1 MCIRDRAKNGSKV
14 VKTAKK
20 TIKVGTTMTDAKQTA
35 VKKIV
40 AEYSLSLIHIYI
52 KKSERK
58 LEEKIDELMQTAIDT
73 TETIMVDAE

>member
-1 MCIRDRAKNGSKV
+1 
-14 VKTAKK
+14 
-20 TIKVGTTMTDAKQTA
+20 MT
-35 VKKIV
+35 
-40 AEYSLSLIHIYI
+40 YI